1 MKNYTLLTL
10 FVVCLLFSLNTLGQ
24 DSTRFYFNS
33 SVGLLNPIAKFAKSY
48 STSPAVNSGFEYFL
62 TKKYFIQGELG
73 FNAVKYSQQIK
84 DPNSVFLFQ
93 NTNSSVL
100 MLGINL
106 GRKIHFSPTSKLFI
120 QPYVGIGYANIGEP
134 RLLVDNNLKIIK
146 QEVTRM
152 QGIFTKL
159 GNKFAYRT
167 KSKVLQTVFIDASY
181 WSGYLTIQESKPQG
195 ITVLFGTKVGF

>member
-1 MKNYTLLTL
+1 MKNNHSYILIV
-10 FVVCLLFSLNTLGQ
+10 FIVCLLFSIKSIGQ
-24 DSTRFYFNS
+24 DSTRFFFNS
-33 SVGLLNPIAKFAKSY
+33 SAGILIPLSKFAKSY
-48 STSPAVNSGFEYFL
+48 SSSPAVNSGFEYFL
-62 TKKYFIQGELG
+62 NKKYFIQGELG

-100 MLGINL
+100 MLGLNL
-106 GRKIHFSPTSKLFI
+106 GRKIRFSPNAKVFL
-120 QPYVGIGYANIGEP
+120 QPYLGIGYANIGEP

-152 QGIFTKL
+152 QGIFTKV

-167 KSKVLQTVFIDASY
+167 KSKVLQTVFIDTSY
-181 WSGYLTIQESKPQG
+181 
-195 ITVLFGTKVGF
+195 

>member
-1 MKNYTLLTL
+1 MKNNTLTL
-10 FVVCLLFSLNTLGQ
+10 FSICLFFSLKTLGQ

-33 SVGLLNPIAKFAKSY
+33 SVGLLNPVAKFAKSY

-100 MLGINL
+100 MLGVNV
-106 GRKIHFSPTSKLFI
+106 GRKIRFSPNAKVFL

-152 QGIFTKL
+152 QGLFTKV

-181 WSGYLTIQESKPQG
+181 WNGYLTIQESKPQG
-195 ITVLFGTKVGF
+195 LTVLIGTKVGF